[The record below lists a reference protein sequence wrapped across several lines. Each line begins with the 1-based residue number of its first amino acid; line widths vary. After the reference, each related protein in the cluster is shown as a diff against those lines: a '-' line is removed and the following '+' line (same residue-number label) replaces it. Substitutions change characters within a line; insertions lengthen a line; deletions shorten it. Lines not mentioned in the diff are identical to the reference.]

1 MDVQDGEVADG
12 ADLTTPPSFP
22 TLTGQGW
29 SVHKKPTFNT
39 IVAAATSGREVRDS
53 LWQYPLWEFEVLFDG
68 LNSTSSSYPGLGAQS
83 LQSLMGLFL
92 QSGGQFGT
100 FLYTDPTDNSV
111 VDQGIATG
119 DGSTATFTMGR
130 SLGGFTEPVGWV
142 TSIANVYL
150 NGLNQASGW
159 SLTTPNSL
167 VFGSA
172 PGSGAVI
179 TADFAYAFNCR
190 FLDDSED
197 FEQFMQNLWKVDSLK
212 FRSVRST

>member
-1 MDVQDGEVADG
+1 
-12 ADLTTPPSFP
+12 LTTPPSFP
-22 TLTGQGW
+22 TLAGQGW

-39 IVAAATSGREVRDS
+39 IVATATSGREVRDS
-53 LWQYPLWEFEVLFDG
+53 LWRYPLWEFEAVFDG
-68 LNSTSSSYPGLGAQS
+68 LDSTSSSYPGLGAQS

-100 FLYTDPTDNSV
+100 FLYTDPTDNAV
-111 VDQGIATG
+111 VNQGIATG
-119 DGSTATFTMGR
+119 DGSTTTFTMGR

-150 NGLNQASGW
+150 NGVNQASGW

-172 PGSGAVI
+172 PGSGVVI
-179 TADFAYAFNCR
+179 TASFAYAFNCR